1 MHCSSPLLL
10 LRVQVWL
17 CWSAFPQNI
26 FFHINISLLMPGY
39 IFEVKDTPNLHF
51 EWLSYQISKQGIFCS
66 LHTIQLLNILI
77 INSMFQETTLQGFQM
92 PCWIP
97 SVLLTNERTNSAWNI
112 NASPVT
118 SSGFHFIIAGKL
130 PDKGRRHHTSV
141 NISPRYVH
149 IWNVTGNYSGAN
161 TILFTWI
168 SSIDS
173 TSSLLFT
180 SPIFYHKG
188 YFQWSLSS
196 YILLF

>member
-1 MHCSSPLLL
+1 M
-10 LRVQVWL
+10 QVWL

-26 FFHINISLLMPGY
+26 FVHFNISFLRPAC
-39 IFEVKDTPNLHF
+39 IVEVKDTPNLHF
-51 EWLSYQISKQGIFCS
+51 EWLRHII
-66 LHTIQLLNILI
+66 IVLI

-97 SVLLTNERTNSAWNI
+97 NVLLTNERTNSAWNI

-118 SSGFHFIIAGKL
+118 SSGFHFIIADKF

-141 NISPRYVH
+141 NISPRSLH

-173 TSSLLFT
+173 TSFLLFT
-180 SPIFYHKG
+180 SPIFYHRV
-188 YFQWSLSS
+188 FSMTFVV
-196 YILLF
+196 ILLF

>member
-1 MHCSSPLLL
+1 
-10 LRVQVWL
+10 
-17 CWSAFPQNI
+17 
-26 FFHINISLLMPGY
+26 
-39 IFEVKDTPNLHF
+39 
-51 EWLSYQISKQGIFCS
+51 
-66 LHTIQLLNILI
+66 
-77 INSMFQETTLQGFQM
+77 MFQETTLQGFQM

-97 SVLLTNERTNSAWNI
+97 NVLLTNERTNSAWNI

-118 SSGFHFIIAGKL
+118 SSGFHFIIADKL

-173 TSSLLFT
+173 TSFLLFT
-180 SPIFYHKG
+180 SPIFTTE
-188 YFQWSLSS
+188 YFLWPLSS
-196 YILLF
+196 YCSFNPTNMSGTRTKIVLLIMLSIQNFFCTLSNFAIVCLPTW